1 MLQLQ
6 ATMQPFRSSFGLC
19 AIVAILSAY
28 LSDAYSFL
36 FISAP
41 SSDAV
46 YASQI
51 LTATEQ
57 SRNEKMSS
65 YKLPGIEAIKEP
77 RGVAVDS
84 LRKILYI
91 VDGSGVLHAAR
102 IYYSN
107 QGTVACNA
115 PKKIIEGL
123 TSRWV
128 AVDFRGKVFV
138 SIDKDIVSI
147 KGSAVTNKLDNDSLN
162 LLAEPEEVLS
172 TPAPAPEEVT
182 TVAPTTVAPAPAPEN
197 QETDTDADPA
207 TTTTTTAVV
216 TTTVTTTVVKDEE
229 VLYDDSIA
237 GVSSP
242 GGIAVDGY
250 RLFWANGE
258 NGEQD
263 GTVVQ
268 GFEEPLGSTTLNQLA
283 KNLALAHGICLS
295 PQRVFYA
302 DEESNFFSIKVN
314 GGEVATI
321 TDKLQK
327 PRGCVFDGDG
337 TVFVA
342 DHGDDKILSFAG
354 AGADLGPRKLTIS
367 LSGIKEPYGLAILHG
382 DRDHLQ
388 KGASHSAGLVLA
400 LVVTMASF
408 TL

>member
-1 MLQLQ
+1 MLH
-6 ATMQPFRSSFGLC
+6 ASI
-19 AIVAILSAY
+19 IVIRA
-28 LSDAYSFL
+28 
-36 FISAP
+36 
-41 SSDAV
+41 
-46 YASQI
+46 
-51 LTATEQ
+51 EQ

-107 QGTVACNA
+107 PGTVACNA

-172 TPAPAPEEVT
+172 TPAPEEVT
-182 TVAPTTVAPAPAPEN
+182 TVAPTTVAPAPVPEN

-268 GFEEPLGSTTLNQLA
+268 GFEEPLGSTALNQLA

-302 DEESNFFSIKVN
+302 DE
-314 GGEVATI
+314 
-321 TDKLQK
+321 
-327 PRGCVFDGDG
+327 
-337 TVFVA
+337 
-342 DHGDDKILSFAG
+342 
-354 AGADLGPRKLTIS
+354 
-367 LSGIKEPYGLAILHG
+367 
-382 DRDHLQ
+382 
-388 KGASHSAGLVLA
+388 
-400 LVVTMASF
+400 
-408 TL
+408 